1 MDGKESAYSVG
12 NLVSIHELGRSL
24 ERDLLTPIFLPGEF
38 HGQRSLVGYSSWG
51 QNLCRLS

>member
-24 ERDLLTPIFLPGEF
+24 ESDLLTPIFLPGEF